1 LASYLQAAQILLSTL
16 LIVII
21 LMQSRTSGL
30 GSTFGSDSAVFRTRR
45 GLEKTLFE
53 VTLILA
59 TIFILLSIANVI
71 VARS

>member
-1 LASYLQAAQILLSTL
+1 MAPYLQAAQILLSLL

-53 VTLILA
+53 VTLVLA
-59 TIFILLSIANVI
+59 TLFILLSIANVI
-71 VARS
+71 AARS

>member
-1 LASYLQAAQILLSTL
+1 MAPYLQAAQILLSVL

-53 VTLILA
+53 VTLVLA
-59 TIFILLSIANVI
+59 TLFILLSIANVI
-71 VARS
+71 AARS

>member
-1 LASYLQAAQILLSTL
+1 MAPYLQAAQILLSVL

-21 LMQSRTSGL
+21 LMQTRTSGL

-53 VTLILA
+53 VTLVLA
-59 TIFILLSIANVI
+59 TLFILLSIANVI
-71 VARS
+71 AARS